1 MKSVTDDIFRI
12 SEVEAGELLAQ
23 LGRVATALWIYDFD
37 LKRILWANASG
48 LDVWGASSI
57 EHLRSRDLGS
67 DMSRAV
73 AERLNQYKADFQR
86 SDTSFAETWTLYP
99 LGEPKTL
106 QVIFRGI
113 RLKDGRTG
121 MLCEGIVNHEIR
133 PETLR
138 SAEALLHTPV
148 MISLFSRNGAPLYRN
163 PASRA
168 SQIEADLTLQNR
180 LVDGTIAEA
189 LMGALDYGS
198 DCKVVAQT
206 RTTHGIRWHEITA
219 RTCRDAVTG
228 VQAYL
233 VSEIDVTELKET
245 PERARFLADHD
256 FLTGLPN
263 RLYLQ
268 SQLPAMINASLT
280 EGRSLYLYFI
290 DLNGFKAIN
299 DTLGHVTGDLLLSA
313 AAARLSGFAGDKGT
327 VARLGGDEFIVCI
340 PDRMNGLNPQDFGR
354 QLLDLFIEPMD
365 IGGQMLQVT
374 AAAGMSVCPDDG
386 KDMDTLMRHGD
397 LALYEARGGRANKVT
412 PFSMDLRQ
420 RLDERVALEQD
431 LWRALE
437 NNEFLLHFQP
447 RVCVKTG
454 AILSA
459 EALIR
464 WQHPRRG
471 LLSPGSFIPA
481 CEETGMIVEVG
492 EWVYRQVALHQRHLQ
507 DAGIDISL
515 SLNLSVRQFQDQ
527 ELIEKLLLLPQETG
541 CDPRKI
547 GFEITESMLLGD
559 SPSVRFSL
567 SRLKK
572 CGYNIL
578 IDDFGT
584 GYSNLAYLQNYPIDV
599 LKIDRTFINDLK
611 TAAPI
616 TRLIISLGNVLNVR
630 IVAEGVETAEQLEWL
645 RANGCDEY
653 QGFHFS
659 RPVPFADLIL
669 QCEEDQERRRNQSK
683 VLKVRKPRQAI
694 PRRA

>member
-1 MKSVTDDIFRI
+1 
-12 SEVEAGELLAQ
+12 
-23 LGRVATALWIYDFD
+23 
-37 LKRILWANASG
+37 
-48 LDVWGASSI
+48 
-57 EHLRSRDLGS
+57 
-67 DMSRAV
+67 
-73 AERLNQYKADFQR
+73 
-86 SDTSFAETWTLYP
+86 
-99 LGEPKTL
+99 
-106 QVIFRGI
+106 
-113 RLKDGRTG
+113 
-121 MLCEGIVNHEIR
+121 
-133 PETLR
+133 
-138 SAEALLHTPV
+138 
-148 MISLFSRNGAPLYRN
+148 
-163 PASRA
+163 
-168 SQIEADLTLQNR
+168 
-180 LVDGTIAEA
+180 
-189 LMGALDYGS
+189 
-198 DCKVVAQT
+198 
-206 RTTHGIRWHEITA
+206 
-219 RTCRDAVTG
+219 
-228 VQAYL
+228 
-233 VSEIDVTELKET
+233 
-245 PERARFLADHD
+245 
-256 FLTGLPN
+256 
-263 RLYLQ
+263 
-268 SQLPAMINASLT
+268 
-280 EGRSLYLYFI
+280 
-290 DLNGFKAIN
+290 
-299 DTLGHVTGDLLLSA
+299 
-313 AAARLSGFAGDKGT
+313 
-327 VARLGGDEFIVCI
+327 
-340 PDRMNGLNPQDFGR
+340 
-354 QLLDLFIEPMD
+354 
-365 IGGQMLQVT
+365 
-374 AAAGMSVCPDDG
+374 
-386 KDMDTLMRHGD
+386 
-397 LALYEARGGRANKVT
+397 
-412 PFSMDLRQ
+412 MDLRQ

>member
-1 MKSVTDDIFRI
+1 MKSVADEIFEI
-12 SEVEAGELLAQ
+12 CEVEAEELLAQ

-37 LKRILWANASG
+37 LKRVLWANSSG

-57 EHLRSRDLGS
+57 EQLRSRDLGN
-67 DMSRAV
+67 DMSKTV
-73 AERLNQYKADFQR
+73 AERLNQYKTDFQR
-86 SDTSFAETWTLYP
+86 NDTSFAETWTLYP
-99 LGEPKTL
+99 LGVPKTL

-113 RLKDGRTG
+113 RLKDGRVA

-180 LVDGTIAEA
+180 LVDGAIAEA

-206 RTTHGIRWHEITA
+206 RTANGVRWHEITA

-245 PERARFLADHD
+245 QERARFLADHD

-263 RLYLQ
+263 RLFLQ
-268 SQLPAMINASLT
+268 SHLPSMINAALA
-280 EGRSLYLYFI
+280 EGCKLYLYFI

-299 DTLGHVTGDLLLSA
+299 DTMGHMTGDLLLNA
-313 AAARLSGFAGDKGT
+313 AAARLSGFVGDRGT
-327 VARLGGDEFIVCI
+327 VARLGGDEFIVCM
-340 PDRMNGLNPQDFGR
+340 PGRTGGLEPQDFGR

-365 IGGQMLQVT
+365 TGGHVLQIT

-386 KDMDTLMRHGD
+386 RDMDTLMRHGD
-397 LALYEARGGRANKVT
+397 LALYEARGGRNNKVT
-412 PFSMDLRQ
+412 PFSMDLRE
-420 RLDERVALEQD
+420 RMDERVTLERD
-431 LWRALE
+431 LWQALE
-437 NNEFLLHFQP
+437 NNEFILHFQP

-464 WQHPRRG
+464 WQHPSRG
-471 LLSPGSFIPA
+471 LLGPGSFIPA
-481 CEETGMIVEVG
+481 CEETGMIIEVG

-507 DAGIDISL
+507 DAGIDISV
-515 SLNLSVRQFQDQ
+515 SLNLSPRQFQDQ
-527 ELIEKLLLLPQETG
+527 DLIEKILILPQETG
-541 CDPRKI
+541 CNPRKI
-547 GFEITESMLLGD
+547 GLEITESMLLGD
-559 SPSVRFSL
+559 SPVMRFSL

-572 CGYNIL
+572 CGYDIL

-584 GYSNLAYLQNYPIDV
+584 GYSNLAYLQKYPIDV
-599 LKIDRTFINDLK
+599 LKIDRTFIQDLN

-630 IVAEGVETAEQLEWL
+630 IVAEGVETAGQLEWL
-645 RANGCDEY
+645 RENGCDEY

-659 RPVPFADLIL
+659 RGVPFADLVRL
-669 QCEEDQERRRNQSK
+669 CEEDMERRRNQSK
-683 VLKVRKPRQAI
+683 VLKVRKPRQAVA
-694 PRRA
+694 RQG